1 MSATTAKIAART
13 KTDNTGITPELATT
27 MYKNLGSTHMAIV
40 ELRVAE
46 RTEGDDQSHAIKL
59 EVNRVEPAA
68 TKDIDEHMRQLER
81 ALYFQ
86 RNPQQTLTAKDPLEQ
101 TVTTVLDKSG
111 ATVLNCALCEH
122 RYSDVRIAHAR
133 GDSDEYPPC
142 VWTECGHIC
151 DAGES
156 RACGKSHKPAD
167 AS

>member
-86 RNPQQTLTAKDPLEQ
+86 RNPQQTLTAAARTAVPELIDAVREARDERDEARAVIDRVRELADGLEI
-101 TVTTVLDKSG
+101 G
-111 ATVLNCALCEH
+111 GYATPEDLRDALQP
-122 RYSDVRIAHAR
+122 R
-133 GDSDEYPPC
+133 
-142 VWTECGHIC
+142 
-151 DAGES
+151 
-156 RACGKSHKPAD
+156 
-167 AS
+167 